1 MIATEVSRDA
11 NFTGITVD
19 DVQKALTSMSSL
31 SQGALQLEGDSVVL
45 FTSIEEIRRRAQP
58 QLAETAQPR
67 RLSNVR
73 ADLPSKQSDDEGH

>member
-1 MIATEVSRDA
+1 MVATEVSRDV

-45 FTSIEEIRRRAQP
+45 FTSIEEIRRRAQS

-67 RLSNVR
+67 RISTVR
-73 ADLPSKQSDDEGH
+73 EDLPSKQSDDGGH